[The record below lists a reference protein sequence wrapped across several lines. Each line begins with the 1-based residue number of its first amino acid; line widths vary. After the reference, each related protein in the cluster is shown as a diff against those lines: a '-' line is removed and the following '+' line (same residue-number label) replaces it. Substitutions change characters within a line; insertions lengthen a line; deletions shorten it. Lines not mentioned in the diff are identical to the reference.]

1 MNKFFSASPLWQTAG
16 MTLVRI
22 TLGIFLMY
30 HGWEIF
36 NKAKMDE
43 YITWD
48 AFKQSSSGSLLVYAG
63 KAAELLAGIFFV
75 LGLFTRIASLLTIG
89 SLGYIA
95 FILGNGIIWNNDQ
108 HPFLFVLLALVFFFA
123 GAGPYSLDAK
133 IFKEKRQYY

>member
-63 KAAELLAGIFFV
+63 KAAELLAGILFV

-89 SLGYIA
+89 TLGYIA
-95 FILGNGIIWNNDQ
+95 FMLGNGIIWNNDQ
-108 HPFLFVLLALVFFFA
+108 HPFLFVLLALMFIFT
-123 GAGPYSLDAK
+123 GPGSLSLDAK
-133 IFKEKRQYY
+133 LFKERRRY

>member
-43 YITWD
+43 YLTWD
-48 AFKQSSSGSLLVYAG
+48 TFKQSSSGTFLVYTG
-63 KAAELLAGIFFV
+63 KAAELIAGILFV

-89 SLGYIA
+89 TLGYIA
-95 FILGNGIIWNNDQ
+95 FMLGNGIIWNNDQ
-108 HPFLFVLLALVFFFA
+108 HPFLFVLLALMFIFT
-123 GAGPYSLDAK
+123 GPGSLSLDAK
-133 IFKEKRQYY
+133 LFKERRRY